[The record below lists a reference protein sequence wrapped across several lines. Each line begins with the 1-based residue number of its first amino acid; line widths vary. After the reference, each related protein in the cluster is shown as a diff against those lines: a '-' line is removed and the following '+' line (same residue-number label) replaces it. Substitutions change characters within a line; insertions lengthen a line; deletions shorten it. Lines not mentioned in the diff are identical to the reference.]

1 MNELPDDILD
11 WMRKLSLNHR
21 VIACRKN
28 LLLAFVDGTLV
39 AEVIAATFPRL
50 VELHNY
56 KTTSSAAIRLAN
68 WTMLNR
74 KVLSTVKCELGEE
87 DIHKI
92 ANRDIQRGAIIKFL
106 RLLRSK
112 LDDYE
117 KFYKEEEEII
127 ARQQKEGAKRLHGAS
142 SKGKVSTA
150 AKHPKLFNL
159 KSSGKKFPGFDEL
172 KEEATRPALAK
183 SLQILEKRKDIK
195 NIRNKVKVMTDGD
208 IDTMY
213 EKIRGTLSDELLQ
226 ESLEANEKLGRSLNI
241 ERHMVA
247 LREQNQADLEQT
259 LSNLNN
265 LHFELD
271 HLSEQESRMESEL
284 RVTVDIEKAFM
295 DEQKI
300 IKAEK
305 VALMS
310 KRGSAIAESLLEMLP
325 EGKKDIVE
333 NKKLET
339 EISRKQSKVLD
350 GISLKI
356 PGINESD
363 GADDGAENRKMPPT
377 KSKSV
382 RRKTDKGNELLHTVF
397 TDFTE
402 DEKNGKP
409 VLEASHR
416 RVFDANTQRHFYF
429 NVGTGES
436 SWSSPTEGIIKCVDD
451 RTGKAFYTNAATK
464 EVAWKIEDVQDS

>member
-1 MNELPDDILD
+1 
-11 WMRKLSLNHR
+11 
-21 VIACRKN
+21 
-28 LLLAFVDGTLV
+28 
-39 AEVIAATFPRL
+39 
-50 VELHNY
+50 
-56 KTTSSAAIRLAN
+56 
-68 WTMLNR
+68 
-74 KVLSTVKCELGEE
+74 
-87 DIHKI
+87 
-92 ANRDIQRGAIIKFL
+92 
-106 RLLRSK
+106 
-112 LDDYE
+112 
-117 KFYKEEEEII
+117 
-127 ARQQKEGAKRLHGAS
+127 
-142 SKGKVSTA
+142 
-150 AKHPKLFNL
+150 
-159 KSSGKKFPGFDEL
+159 
-172 KEEATRPALAK
+172 
-183 SLQILEKRKDIK
+183 
-195 NIRNKVKVMTDGD
+195 
-208 IDTMY
+208 
-213 EKIRGTLSDELLQ
+213 
-226 ESLEANEKLGRSLNI
+226 
-241 ERHMVA
+241 MVA
-247 LREQNQADLEQT
+247 LREQNQADLKQT

-363 GADDGAENRKMPPT
+363 GADDG
-377 KSKSV
+377 
-382 RRKTDKGNELLHTVF
+382 
-397 TDFTE
+397 
-402 DEKNGKP
+402 KNGKP

-429 NVGTGES
+429 NVSTG
-436 SWSSPTEGIIKCVDD
+436 
-451 RTGKAFYTNAATK
+451 
-464 EVAWKIEDVQDS
+464 

>member
-1 MNELPDDILD
+1 MNELPEDILD

-56 KTTSSAAIRLAN
+56 KATSSAAVRLAN

-87 DIHKI
+87 DINKI
-92 ANRDIQRGAIIKFL
+92 ANRDIQRGAIMKFL

-112 LDDYE
+112 LDEYE
-117 KFYKEEEEII
+117 EFYREEEEII

-150 AKHPKLFNL
+150 AKHPKSFNA
-159 KSSGKKFPGFDEL
+159 KSNSKKFPGFDEL

-183 SLQILEKRKDIK
+183 SLQILEKRKDSK
-195 NIRNKVKVMTDGD
+195 NIRNKVKAMTEGD

-213 EKIRGTLSDELLQ
+213 ENIRGTLSDELLQ
-226 ESLEANEKLGRSLNI
+226 ESHEANEKLGRSLNI

-247 LREQNQADLEQT
+247 LREQNQEDLKQT
-259 LSNLNN
+259 IINLNN
-265 LHFELD
+265 LHFQLD
-271 HLSEQESRMESEL
+271 HLSEQEARMESEL
-284 RVTVDIEKAFM
+284 RATVDIEKAFR

-305 VALMS
+305 VVLMS
-310 KRGSAIAESLLEMLP
+310 KRGSAIAESLLEMIP

-363 GADDGAENRKMPPT
+363 GMDDGPESSKPA
-377 KSKSV
+377 KSKSI
-382 RRKTDKGNELLHTVF
+382 RRKTEKGNELLHTVF
-397 TDFTE
+397 SDFAE
-402 DEKNGKP
+402 DQENGKP

-429 NVGTGES
+429 ELSTGES
-436 SWSSPTEGIIKCVDD
+436 SWSSPAEGIIKCVDD

-464 EVAWKIEDVQDS
+464 QVAWKIEDVQ